1 MRPAVIRLKSELPQ
15 RGSCDHPPQ
24 NNTAGGVS
32 VKLFFEL
39 LKSDLT
45 FIPEADKQFEPCTEA
60 CACSIKPLYSR
71 AGYGTLSFML

>member
-1 MRPAVIRLKSELPQ
+1 MTIHHRTTLQVEL
-15 RGSCDHPPQ
+15 
-24 NNTAGGVS
+24 
-32 VKLFFEL
+32 VKLLFEL

>member
-1 MRPAVIRLKSELPQ
+1 MIIHHR
-15 RGSCDHPPQ
+15 
-24 NNTAGGVS
+24 TGGVS
-32 VKLFFEL
+32 VQLFFEL

-45 FIPEADKQFEPCTEA
+45 FIPDKQFEPCTEA